1 MPMVGRFLNATLV
14 CDLPWASCVS
24 LPVYPMQ
31 PSSGNGGA
39 DRGANNPGIP
49 LLGGGGVPLAPSWLR
64 GRVSGAKPSAP
75 LLPPPSI
82 PRGGWGSGSTRDP
95 SITLPPIGT
104 PAPL

>member
-49 LLGGGGVPLAPSWLR
+49 LLGGGRSAFGTLMA
-64 GRVSGAKPSAP
+64 SGTPVGSKAFGTPPASA
-75 LLPPPSI
+75 LH

-104 PAPL
+104 PALL